1 MPDFHIIN
9 LIEDNYQDI
18 QSADFVAHVKNSLPF
33 ASWNETRFD
42 AEITF
47 IAKRLAKKL
56 PDEPSNHVILV
67 LGNDNTLSAV
77 LNGLLSI
84 ERQHQLPISYIPLN
98 IHTNFA
104 PARHFKDK
112 KNILFQLQ
120 EIHHPKFLNIGKI
133 CGDIPKQQTKY
144 FVNSVGIGFDTR
156 LTEYKKNSI
165 KSASPFKLKLLKHH
179 VSTIKAFL
187 NQKSFPVTI
196 NVCSEYLQL
205 PNVYL
210 LSLKNVA
217 SSVATTNNSIDM
229 IVLSKMKIMQF
240 VIGII
245 FNRNDLRSNIIRHV
259 NLSPGDAI
267 HVHDIQPGHIDGGLL
282 GNGSFSFTVS
292 QQSYP
297 FWI

>member
-9 LIEDNYQDI
+9 LIEDNYQNI
-18 QSADFVAHVKNSLPF
+18 QSANFVSHVKNSLPF
-33 ASWNETRFD
+33 ASWDDTRFN
-42 AEITF
+42 AETTF
-47 IAKRLAKKL
+47 IAKRLAKKI
-56 PDEPSNHVILV
+56 PDESSNHVILV
-67 LGNDNTLSAV
+67 LGNDSTLSTV

-98 IHTNFA
+98 VHTNFT
-104 PARHFKDK
+104 PARHFKAEA
-112 KNILFQLQ
+112 NILLQLQ
-120 EIHHPKFLNIGKI
+120 QIHHPKFLNIGKI

-144 FVNSVGIGFDTR
+144 FVNSVGIGLDTK
-156 LTEYKKNSI
+156 LTEHKKNSI
-165 KSASPFKLKLLKHH
+165 KSDGLFKLKLLKHH
-179 VSTIKAFL
+179 FSTIKAFL

-210 LSLKNVA
+210 LSLKNTPNSAV
-217 SSVATTNNSIDM
+217 TTDNSIDM
-229 IVLSKMKIMQF
+229 IVLGKMKIMQF

-245 FNRNDLRSNIIRHV
+245 FNRNDLRSNIIRRV

-267 HVHDIQPGHIDGGLL
+267 HVHDIQPGHIDGELL